1 MKKAVKQ
8 QVKKYNGFSL
18 VELLVVL
25 LVIGLGVSFV
35 SVNIGGN
42 SGYQLRIE
50 ARNFANNTS
59 LMAEEAVLSNQQWGV
74 DFFRQYDEGIEDIEY
89 YGYRW
94 LVRSEEGLWLEA
106 NADIRQTEFI
116 FSPGTIMILQLDG
129 LDQEQIIELKRRIV
143 DPNAAVLG
151 SINERGLG
159 NDEPVLP
166 DIWMLSSGEMS
177 AFRLALY
184 TQENENTEIIV
195 TGDELGRIT
204 TSDEEDEDDY

>member
-74 DFFRQYDEGIEDIEY
+74 DFFRQYDEGTEDIEY

-116 FSPGTIMILQLDG
+116 FSPGTTMILQLDG
-129 LDQEQIIELKRRIV
+129 LDQEQVIELKRRIV

-204 TSDEEDEDDY
+204 TSGEEDEDDY